1 MSRITFHLLA
11 LAFLSVAPSPDAK
24 SQSVTLSV
32 VVRPAVAV
40 TLAGAS
46 TVGLKIRL
54 APQTQATIWRDDNC
68 GAAPGGFV
76 ISQSGTYSIPLAQLS
91 GRGAKVCVA
100 SSDGVLTASATA
112 VQ

>member
-1 MSRITFHLLA
+1 MYLLLILA
-11 LAFLSVAPSPDAK
+11 LLSGVPTRAAQ

-40 TLAGAS
+40 TMAEAQ
-46 TVGLKIRL
+46 TVGLRIRL

-76 ISQSGTYSIPLAQLS
+76 ISQSGTYSIPLAQLG

-100 SSDGVLTASATA
+100 SSDGVLKASATA
-112 VQ
+112 AQ